1 MRSPCQVNLPCLR
14 TILNFYFCAHFYSGA
29 LFNPKRMFSQLENIK
44 GKFIEVGKTLS
55 DPAAM
60 ADMKRFAQLNKEY
73 RELEKIVLVYDRYSL
88 VLGNIETNKQIL
100 NTESDEEFRELA
112 KNDLAQLEAEKE
124 KIEDELRS
132 LLVPKEPED
141 ERDVLLEI
149 RAGTGGDEASLFAGD
164 LARMYT
170 RYCETLGWK
179 VTIANANDGTAGGY
193 KEIVLEITGENVYG
207 KLKFESGVHRVQRIP
222 VTEAKGRVHTS
233 ASSVAV
239 LPEADEVDVQIND
252 ADIKMDVFRSS
263 GAGGQHVNR
272 TESAVRLT
280 HIPTGTVVEC
290 QAERSQHKNRE
301 QAMKMLKTR
310 IYEAAVRK
318 HEDAIAARRK
328 TLVSTGDRSA
338 KIRTYNYPQGRITDH
353 RINLSVYN
361 LEAFMNGDIGDMINA
376 LAVAEQSE
384 KLKEGGVAF

>member
-1 MRSPCQVNLPCLR
+1 
-14 TILNFYFCAHFYSGA
+14 
-29 LFNPKRMFSQLENIK
+29 MFDQLENLK

-55 DPAAM
+55 DPSTM
-60 ADMKRFAQLNKEY
+60 SDMKRFAQLNKEY
-73 RELEKIVLVYDRYSL
+73 RELEKIVKIYDRYKT
-88 VLGNIETNKQIL
+88 VLDNIETNKEIL
-100 NTESDEEFRELA
+100 NTEGDEEFRELA
-112 KNDLAQLEAEKE
+112 KNDLTQQELEKD
-124 KIEDELRS
+124 KIEDELKT

-149 RAGTGGDEASLFAGD
+149 RAGTGGDEASIFAGD

-179 VTIANANDGTAGGY
+179 VTLESASEGSAGGY
-193 KEIVLEITGENVYG
+193 KEVVLEINGENVYG

-222 VTEAKGRVHTS
+222 ETEAKGRVHTS
-233 ASSVAV
+233 AVTVAV
-239 LPEADEVDVQIND
+239 LPEAEEVEVYINP

-280 HIPTGTVVEC
+280 HIPTNTVVEC

-318 HEDAIAARRK
+318 HEDEIAARRK

-353 RINLSVYN
+353 RINMSIYN
-361 LEAFMNGDIGDMINA
+361 LESFMNGNIGDMIEA
-376 LAVAEQSE
+376 LAVAEQTE
-384 KLKEGGVAF
+384 KLKEGNVAF

>member
-1 MRSPCQVNLPCLR
+1 
-14 TILNFYFCAHFYSGA
+14 
-29 LFNPKRMFSQLENIK
+29 MFSQLENIK

-55 DPAAM
+55 DPATM
-60 ADMKRFAQLNKEY
+60 SDMKRFAQLNKEY
-73 RELEKIVLVYDRYSL
+73 KELEKVVNVYDRYKL

-100 NTESDEEFRELA
+100 NTESDEEFRDMA
-112 KNDLAQLEAEKE
+112 KNDLAQLETDKTKLEE
-124 KIEDELRS
+124 ELRS
-132 LLVPKEPED
+132 LLVPKESED
-141 ERDVLLEI
+141 ERNVLLEI
-149 RAGTGGDEASLFAGD
+149 RAGTGGDEASIFVGD

-179 VTIANANDGTAGGY
+179 VAIQNANEGSVGGF

-222 VTEAKGRVHTS
+222 ETEAKGRVHTS
-233 ASSVAV
+233 AVTVAV
-239 LPEADEVDVQIND
+239 LPEADEVEVNVNES
-252 ADIKMDVFRSS
+252 DIKMDVFRAS

-310 IYEAAVRK
+310 IYETAVRK
-318 HEDAIAARRK
+318 HEDEIAARRK

-353 RINLSVYN
+353 RINISVYN
-361 LEAFMNGDIGDMINA
+361 LDAFMNGEIGEMIDA

-384 KLKEGGVAF
+384 KLKEGGVQF

>member
-1 MRSPCQVNLPCLR
+1 
-14 TILNFYFCAHFYSGA
+14 
-29 LFNPKRMFSQLENIK
+29 MFSQLENIK
-44 GKFIEVGKTLS
+44 GKYIEVGKTLS
-55 DPAAM
+55 DPATM
-60 ADMKRFAQLNKEY
+60 TDMKRFAQLNKEY
-73 RELEKIVLVYDRYSL
+73 KELEKVVAIYEKYKL
-88 VLGNIETNKQIL
+88 VLGNIDANKKILETEN
-100 NTESDEEFRELA
+100 DEEFRDMA
-112 KNDLAQLEAEKE
+112 KNDLGQLEMG
-124 KIEDELRS
+124 KIKLEDDLRS

-141 ERDVLLEI
+141 DRNVLLEI
-149 RAGTGGDEASLFAGD
+149 RAGTGGDEAGIFAGD

-179 VTIANANDGTAGGY
+179 VIIASASDGSAGGY
-193 KEIVLEITGENVYG
+193 KEVVLEIEGEMVYG
-207 KLKFESGVHRVQRIP
+207 KMKFESGVHRVQRIP
-222 VTEAKGRVHTS
+222 LTEAKGRVHTS
-233 ASSVAV
+233 AVTVAV
-239 LPEADEVDVQIND
+239 LPEADEVEVVVNE
-252 ADIKMDVFRSS
+252 ADIRLDVFRAS

-301 QAMKMLKTR
+301 TAMKMLKTR
-310 IYEAAVRK
+310 IFEAAVRK
-318 HEDAIAARRK
+318 HEDEIAARRK

-361 LEAFMNGDIGDMINA
+361 LDAFMGGDIGGMIDA

-384 KLKEGGVAF
+384 KLKEGGLAF

>member
-1 MRSPCQVNLPCLR
+1 
-14 TILNFYFCAHFYSGA
+14 
-29 LFNPKRMFSQLENIK
+29 MFSQLENIK

-60 ADMKRFAQLNKEY
+60 SDMKRFTQLNKEY
-73 RELEKIVLVYDRYSL
+73 RELEKVVKLYDEYRNVLA
-88 VLGNIETNKQIL
+88 NIDTNKQIIA
-100 NTESDEEFRELA
+100 TESDEEFRDLA
-112 KNDLAQLEAEKE
+112 KNDLTELEIQKQ
-124 KIEDELRS
+124 KIEDDLRT

-141 ERDVLLEI
+141 ERNVLLEI
-149 RAGTGGDEASLFAGD
+149 RAGTGGDEAGIFAGD
-164 LARMYT
+164 LTRMYT
-170 RYCETLGWK
+170 RYCETLGWQ
-179 VTIANANDGTAGGY
+179 VAIASSNEGSAGGY
-193 KEIVLEITGENVYG
+193 REIVMEITGENVYG

-222 VTEAKGRVHTS
+222 ETEAKGRVHTS
-233 ASSVAV
+233 AVTVAV
-239 LPEADEVDVQIND
+239 LPEADEVEVYINP
-252 ADIKMDVFRSS
+252 ADIRLDVFRAS

-280 HIPTGTVVEC
+280 HIPTNTVVEC
-290 QAERSQHKNRE
+290 QQERSQHKNRE

-310 IYEAAVRK
+310 IYESAVRK
-318 HEDAIAARRK
+318 HEDEIAARRK

-353 RINLSVYN
+353 RINLSIYN
-361 LEAFMNGDIGDMINA
+361 LASFMDGNISEMIDA

>member
-1 MRSPCQVNLPCLR
+1 
-14 TILNFYFCAHFYSGA
+14 
-29 LFNPKRMFSQLENIK
+29 MFSQLENIK

-55 DPAAM
+55 DPATM
-60 ADMKRFAQLNKEY
+60 SDMKRFAQLNKEY
-73 RELEKIVLVYDRYSL
+73 KELEKVVKLYDQLQL
-88 VLGNIETNKQIL
+88 VLGNIETNKEII

-112 KNDLAQLEAEKE
+112 KNDLAQLELQKE
-124 KIEDELRS
+124 KLEDDLRT

-149 RAGTGGDEASLFAGD
+149 RAGTGGDEASIFVGD

-179 VTIANANDGTAGGY
+179 VTIESASDGSAGGY
-193 KEIVLEITGENVYG
+193 KEVVLEVNGENVYG

-222 VTEAKGRVHTS
+222 LTEAKGRVHTS
-233 ASSVAV
+233 AVTVAV
-239 LPEADEVDVQIND
+239 LPEADEVEVSINE

-318 HEDAIAARRK
+318 HEDEIAARRK

-361 LEAFMNGDIGDMINA
+361 LDAFMNGEIGSMIDA